1 MNGEPVTILTGRDD
15 PNDLEVLTSRLAA
28 EKFKV
33 LPVADR
39 TAIVTLARSEVPK
52 LIILDPKSC
61 FDVCRSLK
69 RNFVTEPI
77 PIMALLFPAEEV
89 S

>member
-15 PNDLEVLTSRLAA
+15 PNDLEVLTSRLVA

-39 TAIVTLARSEVPK
+39 TAIVTLARSEVSTYK
-52 LIILDPKSC
+52 VACSAELIVHKDHSSN
-61 FDVCRSLK
+61 R
-69 RNFVTEPI
+69 
-77 PIMALLFPAEEV
+77 
-89 S
+89 

>member
-15 PNDLEVLTSRLAA
+15 PNDLEVLTSRLIA

-39 TAIVTLARSEVPK
+39 TAIVTLARSEVPN
-52 LIILDPKSC
+52 LIVLDLKSC

-69 RNFVTEPI
+69 RNFVT
-77 PIMALLFPAEEV
+77 
-89 S
+89 